1 MALARLLLL
10 LMVATT
16 ASVLG
21 ARSNL
26 IQLDTYPSIPH
37 IRWINQQLDHHH
49 NRSLRRVH
57 RRLIEEHLN
66 QAIEHI
72 EGTSAAYAPFLEFPI
87 DELISSDDD
96 AEKDDYRRQLK
107 QSIQQHNNAVQE
119 YNENFRHHSR
129 YERALQQEQLTMLS
143 ASAAVLHANPVSSLN
158 GTKWQATETLVVDKS
173 TNSSQLK
180 PPLVNN
186 PITLEFDTDK
196 ITGSTGCNR
205 YFGSYKIESDHS
217 FSTRNTATT
226 RKVCPIEGVM
236 EQEQSYTSLF
246 SNKHF
251 LVEIL
256 NATDGNGEELLLWD
270 YVPSSSH
277 ERIRG
282 ELLARFIPLLNSIDA
297 STNLQRR
304 RTLQESVTTKRTGGL
319 FNSYQTSPLHQG
331 YGTHYATIW
340 VGSPPQRKSVIID
353 TGSHF
358 TAFPCKG
365 CLGCGE
371 EHHTDKYFDPDAS
384 STFRPLACT
393 KPRNRPKE
401 CQGGSDCVGGK
412 CILSQTYTEGSSWEA
427 FQAVDKLFVGG
438 KQLTNTID
446 PNGSY
451 VADFV
456 FGCQTKET
464 GLFVTQLADGIMG
477 MSAHPATLPQV
488 LFEQGKIEHNIFSL
502 CVRRE
507 LHVSKHGVEAGRLTF
522 GGIDMRSDTTP
533 MVYARNV
540 AKSGWFTCF
549 VKNIYIRE
557 KGGQSAKADGGHQ
570 VTQKVIVDLYQMN
583 SGKGVIIDSGTTDT
597 YLHKSVAEPFDEV
610 WRKVTGV
617 PYSNIPLKMSKKD
630 LLLLPTVLVQ
640 LTAYEDSPDPS
651 TGGHNFDSVPGLAA
665 DLDRTSPQDVL
676 LAIPAMHY
684 MEYSPSKGTYT
695 PRIYFTESQGGVIGS
710 NAMQGHNVLFDWEN
724 KRIGF
729 AESSCEYQKD
739 ASQSAD
745 SGAINSDCQLG
756 APSLTVS
763 CSDSADLSGCNDN
776 KNANKAMKGVEVWT
790 RIVQSPGLYH
800 GLTCEQ
806 VSATENEASG
816 GGKMDV
822 QCDGRGI
829 CREVRDCVITCA
841 NAIALG
847 SAGNEPAPGTN
858 AGSCGGGTWS
868 ACDYTCSQ
876 TRINSVLMNDGKC
889 HEEKALEFTRPCH
902 VQACGRSDSCR
913 VPFVVHAI
921 LKMRGVVA
929 SKWNK
934 QAEELF
940 ADAFASAVNWK
951 RKSNELLFEP
961 GDVNV
966 LSASPWRASDDTL
979 FGEAA
984 VEGEDEELGMQF
996 VVEASIFNFN
1006 AAVPQYEE
1014 REDVPL
1020 AATCKDSDLQPL
1032 ADTALQ
1038 VHKELSR
1045 ANFVMSL
1052 IEAMKKDLNNQIG
1065 QGNHVSAFTSILE
1078 ADSNL
1083 AQQSKVVTSWTI
1095 KTDIKGTPFTGRNAR
1110 SYDAIFP
1117 FVLLV
1122 MLAGAIFIYDSF
1134 RKRRVSVKEKTP
1146 SSRRKP
1152 SKNSTRR
1159 NITRRN
1165 RRLDA
1170 DLNMND
1176 DDLEDLI
1183 SRNKGRQIHP
1193 GLDDASVG
1201 SLSTYLAKVKT
1212 RS

>member
-1 MALARLLLL
+1 M
-10 LMVATT
+10 
-16 ASVLG
+16 
-21 ARSNL
+21 

-37 IRWINQQLDHHH
+37 IRWLNQQLDHIGNKNNN
-49 NRSLRRVH
+49 NRSLRPPH
-57 RRLIEEHLN
+57 RRLLEEHL
-66 QAIEHI
+66 QQVIEHI
-72 EGTSAAYAPFLEFPI
+72 EGTSAAYAPFFSFPI
-87 DELISSDDD
+87 DKLTSSEDDSDDN
-96 AEKDDYRRQLK
+96 YRRRLK
-107 QSIQQHNNAVQE
+107 QSLRQHNHAVQE
-119 YNENFRHHSR
+119 YNEKYRHHSR

-143 ASAAVLHANPVSSLN
+143 DTNIMTSGAVLHSNAVSSLN
-158 GTKWQATETLVVDKS
+158 GTKWQATGTLVVDKS
-173 TNSSQLK
+173 TNTSQLQ

-186 PITLEFDTDK
+186 PITLEFGTNK

-205 YFGSYKIESDHS
+205 YFGPYTIESDHS
-217 FSTRNTATT
+217 FSTSAFATT
-226 RKVCPIEGVM
+226 RKLCPVEGVM

-246 SNKHF
+246 GNKHF
-251 LVEIL
+251 LVEVL
-256 NATDGNGEELLLWD
+256 NVTDGNSGLEELLLWE
-270 YVPSSSH
+270 YVVANNVPPSH

-282 ELLARFIPLLNSIDA
+282 ELLARFIPLSNSIDA

-304 RTLQESVTTKRTGGL
+304 RSLQESVTIKRKGGL

-340 VGSPPQRKSVIID
+340 VGTPPQRKSVIID

-371 EHHTDKYFDPDAS
+371 EHHTDKYFDQDAS
-384 STFRPLACT
+384 STFRPLTCKKT
-393 KPRNRPKE
+393 RNGPKE
-401 CQGGSDCVGGK
+401 CQGSSDCVG
-412 CILSQTYTEGSSWEA
+412 
-427 FQAVDKLFVGG
+427 
-438 KQLTNTID
+438 
-446 PNGSY
+446 

-488 LFEQGKIEHNIFSL
+488 LYEQGKIEHNMFSL

-507 LHVSKHGVEAGRLTF
+507 LHVSKQGVEAGRLTF
-522 GGIDMRSDTTP
+522 GGIDMRSDTSP

-557 KGGQSAKADGGHQ
+557 KGGQSAKADGRHQ

-597 YLHKSVAEPFDEV
+597 YLHKSVAGPFDDV

-617 PYSNIPLKMSKKD
+617 AYSNIPLRMSKKD

-651 TGGHNFDSVPGLAA
+651 TGGHNFDSVIGLAA
-665 DLDRTSPQDVL
+665 DLDPTSPQDVL

-695 PRIYFTESQGGVIGS
+695 PRIYFTENQGGVIGA

-745 SGAINSDCQLG
+745 NGAVNSDCQLG

-763 CSDSADLSGCNDN
+763 CSDSADLSGCNNN
-776 KNANKAMKGVEVWT
+776 KNSNKAMKGVEVWT

-806 VSATENEASG
+806 VSAAENEANG

-841 NAIALG
+841 NAVALG
-847 SAGNEPAPGTN
+847 SAGDEPAPGNN

-902 VQACGRSDSCR
+902 VQACGRSDPCR

-921 LKMRGVVA
+921 LKLRGAVA
-929 SKWNK
+929 SRWNK

-940 ADAFASAVNWK
+940 ADAFAAAVNWK
-951 RKSNELLFEP
+951 RKSNEQLFEP

-966 LSASPWRASDDTL
+966 LSASPWRASDDTI

-1014 REDVPL
+1014 HKGVPL
-1020 AATCKDSDLQPL
+1020 TATCRDSDLRPL

-1045 ANFVMSL
+1045 ENFFVSL
-1052 IEAMKKDLNNQIG
+1052 VEAMKKDLNQQIG
-1065 QGNHVSAFTSILE
+1065 QGNHAFFEGVLQPPGEDSR
-1078 ADSNL
+1078 AGSNL

-1095 KTDIKGTPFTGRNAR
+1095 KTDIKGTPFTGNAQ
-1110 SYDAIFP
+1110 SFDGIFP
-1117 FVLLV
+1117 FVLLL
-1122 MLAGAIFIYDSF
+1122 MLAGAIFVYDSF
-1134 RKRRVSVKEKTP
+1134 RKRRVSKKEKTQD
-1146 SSRRKP
+1146 SRRKS
-1152 SKNSTRR
+1152 SKSSTRR
-1159 NITRRN
+1159 HASRRN
-1165 RRLDA
+1165 RS
-1170 DLNMND
+1170 LNMND

-1183 SRNKGRQIHP
+1183 STRNGSKGKQKHP
-1193 GLDDASVG
+1193 GLDDASIG
-1201 SLSTYLAKVKT
+1201 SLSTYLEKT